1 MRRDPNRCPFL
12 RAATVLAAG
21 MSLTA
26 GVAVPTGAAAQ
37 EIDAGRL
44 ELHQDGRRV
53 AIESFRVWE
62 AGANLNAAGT
72 LEPVG
77 NTGGEFQVGVALD
90 GQLRPVRYELR
101 GPGARVITGAWAVDR
116 VRLHTV
122 TDEGERW
129 RELAS
134 RGAGSVLEVGVAHH
148 HLVLVRVLEGGGG
161 RATVVVPLRGEA
173 VDAQLVGKRADEVT
187 VDGRGIA
194 ATRYDLRVGSSQR
207 SVWVDAEG
215 RLLRVIDSS
224 SGLEAIRLAPR

>member
-1 MRRDPNRCPFL
+1 MRRDPNR
-12 RAATVLAAG
+12 RTIRWAATVLATGAA
-21 MSLTA
+21 LTA
-26 GVAVPTGAAAQ
+26 AAVVPTGTAAQ

-44 ELHQDGRRV
+44 EVHQDGRRV

-62 AGANLNAAGT
+62 AGANLNAGGSI
-72 LEPVG
+72 EPVG
-77 NTGGEFQVGVALD
+77 NSGGEFQVGVALD
-90 GQLRPVRYELR
+90 AQLRPVRYELR
-101 GPGARVITGAWAVDR
+101 GPGARVITGAWSVDR
-116 VRLHTV
+116 VRLHTI

-173 VDAQLVGKRADEVT
+173 VDAQLVGQRSDEVT
-187 VDGRGIA
+187 IDGRGIA
-194 ATRYDLRVGSSQR
+194 ATRYDLRIGGSQS

-215 RLLRVIDSS
+215 RLLRVVDGS
-224 SGLEAIRLAPR
+224 SGLEAIRLAPG